1 MRCSA
6 QEDTI
11 VIQPK
16 GTFNLQTIITLF
28 LFIILFMYL
37 LLVMLDLHCFAS
49 FSLVVASRGYSD
61 CDAQDFHCRGF
72 SRCKAQT
79 LECSGFCTVVAVH
92 GFTCSVACGIFPD
105 QRSNPCLL
113 HWQEDS

>member
-16 GTFNLQTIITLF
+16 GTFNLQMIITLF

-49 FSLVVASRGYSD
+49 FSLVVASRGYSLV
-61 CDAQDFHCRGF
+61 ALHGLFIAMASLVSEYGF
-72 SRCKAQT
+72 
-79 LECSGFCTVVAVH
+79 
-92 GFTCSVACGIFPD
+92 
-105 QRSNPCLL
+105 
-113 HWQEDS
+113 

>member
-49 FSLVVASRGYSD
+49 FSLVVASRGYSLG
-61 CDAQDFHCRGF
+61 ALPGLFI
-72 SRCKAQT
+72 A
-79 LECSGFCTVVAVH
+79 VASLVSEYE
-92 GFTCSVACGIFPD
+92 F
-105 QRSNPCLL
+105 
-113 HWQEDS
+113 